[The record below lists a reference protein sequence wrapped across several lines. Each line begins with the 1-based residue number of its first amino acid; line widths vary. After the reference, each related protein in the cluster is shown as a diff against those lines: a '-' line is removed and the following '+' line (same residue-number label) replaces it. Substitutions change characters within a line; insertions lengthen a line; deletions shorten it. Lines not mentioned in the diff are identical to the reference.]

1 VVVVVDI
8 VIPSGG
14 GVPTALLRRPRSL
27 PGGVLRSFA
36 APDVVVDEEGARA
49 VCGRPVCPRQGGAGV
64 DAGDVDVEIRLEEG
78 RKSADPPAPRGV
90 VPARPWAR
98 PARGRSTTPPRA
110 RNQARTTL
118 SARVVPSVWLTD
130 VFSASATDRDRNEP

>member
-1 VVVVVDI
+1 MVVVVDI

-78 RKSADPPAPRGV
+78 RKSGDLLRPVGSYLPDTGHGRLGDEVPRPQGLEI
-90 VPARPWAR
+90 RR
-98 PARGRSTTPPRA
+98 ERRSPRA
-110 RNQARTTL
+110 WRR
-118 SARVVPSVWLTD
+118 PSG
-130 VFSASATDRDRNEP
+130 